1 VEYPNDVEDLVQRVK
16 PGGVLL
22 SGTTY
27 YIPIGGAASTVQ
39 SAHCKWDASIVIT
52 SITVEVSNFRIQ
64 NDNDP
69 NPTDSAG
76 DAGDWIPYTPS
87 SGAYVA
93 VTGAGVTATG
103 AVVAATGGAAGGC
116 FYDIGNLGARRARL
130 AVVVGGTGGRF
141 RVASHGK
148 A

>member
-1 VEYPNDVEDLVQRVK
+1 MEYATEVEDLVQRIV
-16 PGGVLL
+16 PGGVLTAA
-22 SGTTY
+22 TTY
-27 YIPIGGAASTVQ
+27 YVPIGGAASTVQ

-52 SITVEVSNFRIQ
+52 SITVQVSNFKLQ

-69 NPTDSAG
+69 NDADEAG
-76 DAGDWIPYTPS
+76 DVGDWIPYTPS
-87 SGAYVA
+87 SGVYVA
-93 VTGAGVTATG
+93 VTGAGATATG
-103 AVVAATGGAAGGC
+103 AVVAVAGGAAGGC